1 MTTVCFVDT
10 NNTGHGQKKFGLE
23 KKLILN
29 SLTFTTFTRSTILIE
44 ERYYFEELK
53 QFSHV

>member
-10 NNTGHGQKKFGLE
+10 NNAGHGQKKFGLE

-29 SLTFTTFTRSTILIE
+29 SLTFTRSTILIE

-53 QFSHV
+53 